1 MRPCEGQDDYPEVQ
15 TGGEREIKEDCTL
28 SREMVSTQYLQIF
41 KVVGGVYGA
50 TAGSNTARGIKNTD
64 EMYAELV
71 SNVAAKPSTSTCYYF
86 EEVKDWDCGRLLVP
100 EDMYREPPAL
110 IKQLMEHGPKVS
122 RGGLSDAEILE
133 QMGNVPAPKRRR
145 LLPWQ
150 QRRRRPL
157 PRGPRTRRRRRTSAR
172 AVMIMRIQTSTKS
185 QSGRGARARV
195 CIQSQGVRIS
205 SSDACRRDT
214 DIDLRLN
221 ERENKTTS
229 LLGMVLTV

>member
-145 LLPWQ
+145 
-150 QRRRRPL
+150 
-157 PRGPRTRRRRRTSAR
+157 SAAMAAAKKKAPAKGSKDKKKKENKR
-172 AVMIMRIQTSTKS
+172 K
-185 QSGRGARARV
+185 
-195 CIQSQGVRIS
+195 
-205 SSDACRRDT
+205 SSDDYEDSDEYEVPVRKRGKGKGVHSESGGEDF
-214 DIDLRLN
+214 
-221 ERENKTTS
+221 EF
-229 LLGMVLTV
+229 